1 MQDISI
7 GNVFHVAKVS
17 QSIETEYNNA
27 LNNEGNDLFMSW
39 LEVHTTYSELTQ
51 GVKYISQAGFIIS
64 SNKKEEIINSL
75 MSFAEIVKEKKILE
89 YALRSMF
96 KANKLSGEYAALLEE
111 SIPNEKYE
119 LLMQSYQEIA
129 KPYAYKLRKISP
141 HELIKEAKTVLD
153 AIGEELGS
161 DEIAEILELD
171 VTEVERVLSEYS
183 LTHQKENL

>member
-1 MQDISI
+1 MQDTSI
-7 GNVFHVAKVS
+7 GNVFHAVKVS

-27 LNNEGNDLFMSW
+27 LNNEGSDLFMSW
-39 LEVHTTYSELTQ
+39 LEVHTTYSELIQ

-75 MSFAEIVKEKKILE
+75 MSFAEIEKEKKILE

-96 KANKLSGEYAALLEE
+96 KANKLSGEYTALIEASVPDEE
-111 SIPNEKYE
+111 YE
-119 LLMQSYQEIA
+119 QLMQSYEEIA
-129 KPYAYKLRKISP
+129 KKYAYRLRKISP
-141 HELIKEAKTVLD
+141 QELVKEAKVVLD

-171 VTEVERVLSEYS
+171 VTEVEHVLSEYS
-183 LTHQKENL
+183 LTHQKT

>member
-1 MQDISI
+1 
-7 GNVFHVAKVS
+7 
-17 QSIETEYNNA
+17 
-27 LNNEGNDLFMSW
+27 
-39 LEVHTTYSELTQ
+39 
-51 GVKYISQAGFIIS
+51 
-64 SNKKEEIINSL
+64 